1 MDNFCIHSRATI
13 KSRITIINWEA
24 IGAVGEILG
33 ALTVIATLFYLA
45 HQIRQNNQALNRSN
59 EFAQANS
66 IHQINTAYSGV
77 FSHLASDDGLA
88 DIYTRALAGEQLTP
102 TEETR
107 FTSFVNMFVATL
119 ENLSAQQS
127 LELGY
132 SGLDIDTAVNLM
144 APYLKKLLETQ
155 AGSRWWRKTGPALYV
170 EDFRNQVNKAIAEA
184 QHPNTG

>member
-1 MDNFCIHSRATI
+1 MDSVGIHSRAI
-13 KSRITIINWEA
+13 IESRITIINWEA

-45 HQIRQNNQALNRSN
+45 HQIKQNNQALNRSN

-132 SGLDIDTAVNLM
+132 SDLDTDTAVNLM

-155 AGSRWWRKTGPALYV
+155 AGSRWWRETGPALYV
-170 EDFRNQVNKAIAEA
+170 EDFRNQVNKAIAEG
-184 QHPNTG
+184 Q